1 MIPMTQTPPPDIGPW
16 DPADPGP
23 YRFNWGTLDRYL
35 LKALWMPFLFGVST
49 FLGISLTLGSLFDL
63 LRQVS
68 EKGLPL
74 LTAIKVLG
82 LKIPSFLVLAL
93 PMAIL
98 LACLVV
104 YNRLARTNEITAF
117 RSIGISALRLAV
129 PGLLLG
135 LWVTFLT
142 FALGE
147 FVVPAA
153 NFQAGILMNQA
164 LHQPRP
170 EFRDKNIFYR
180 EFKGNSL
187 SRVFYARRFDG
198 ALMQDLTILNFTQG
212 MLTQILVTDAA
223 HWNPA
228 TQVWDLLK
236 GTAYAL
242 STDAQTYQ
250 AINTFEKMT
259 LPLSRGP
266 LDLAT
271 ETRAAD
277 EMSFLDTYHYWGL
290 IKSTGEVKFTRQL
303 AVRLQTKL
311 AFPFICVVF
320 ALVGLA
326 LGLQQRQ
333 RSSSKGFGLSLA
345 IIFGYYTV
353 SFTMRSLGEAG
364 VLSIF
369 IAAWTP
375 TIAGLLIGG
384 KLLHEANR

>member
-1 MIPMTQTPPPDIGPW
+1 MTLMTQTPPPEIGPW
-16 DPADPGP
+16 ETSDSGVHIL
-23 YRFNWGTLDRYL
+23 NWGTLDRYL
-35 LKALWMPFLFGVST
+35 LRALWMPFLFGVST

-74 LTAIKVLG
+74 ITAIQVFG

-93 PMAIL
+93 PMAML

-117 RSIGISALRLAV
+117 RSLGVSALRLAV

-135 LWVTFLT
+135 LWITSLT
-142 FALGE
+142 FVLGE
-147 FVVPAA
+147 FVVPVANLQAA
-153 NFQAGILMNQA
+153 VLMDHA
-164 LHQPRP
+164 LHEPRP
-170 EFRDKNIFYR
+170 AFRDKNIFYR
-180 EFKGNSL
+180 EFEHDSL
-187 SRVFYARRFDG
+187 SRVFYARRFNGD
-198 ALMQDLTILNFTQG
+198 LMRDLTILNFSQG
-212 MLTQILVTDAA
+212 MLTQILVTDSA
-223 HWNPA
+223 HWNPT

-242 STDAQTYQ
+242 SADAQTYQ

-259 LPLSRGP
+259 LPLSRAP

-271 ETRAAD
+271 ETRGPD
-277 EMSFLDTYHYWGL
+277 EMSFFDTYHYWSL
-290 IKSTGEVKFTRQL
+290 IKGTGEVKFTRQL